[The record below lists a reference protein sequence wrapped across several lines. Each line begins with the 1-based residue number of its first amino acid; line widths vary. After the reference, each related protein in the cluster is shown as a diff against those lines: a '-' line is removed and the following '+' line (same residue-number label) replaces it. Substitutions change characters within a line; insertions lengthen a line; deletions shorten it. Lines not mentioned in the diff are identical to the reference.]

1 MKKTNEN
8 KKAPV
13 PCVCGRG
20 GIVVKTRSGK
30 MVSCPNPM
38 KCSANLWTQWH
49 SHEESAVIEWNGLVA
64 AEQYRRRSKN

>member
-1 MKKTNEN
+1 M
-8 KKAPV
+8 
-13 PCVCGRG
+13 
-20 GIVVKTRSGK
+20 VKIRSGK

-38 KCSANLWTQWH
+38 KCSANLRTKWH